1 MTLIWLLPTVVLLW
15 LVWRLLRQRDLAQA
29 YVKRWC
35 ARERLQLLDD
45 SVSFMGWRRW
55 PLAPGN
61 SDMHSGLAN
70 QLNRLR
76 LVQQFRF
83 EFSNDGRE
91 RRQGQLLMHRDRV
104 LQMQIDTD
112 AGSLLIDDH
121 AGSDFPD

>member
-70 QLNRLR
+70 QLTRLR

-83 EFSNDGRE
+83 EFSNDGR
-91 RRQGQLLMHRDRV
+91 RATPGSV
-104 LQMQIDTD
+104 AD
-112 AGSLLIDDH
+112 APG
-121 AGSDFPD
+121 